1 MSLRLAGQSAR
12 GCVPRLGSVKKL
24 PRYSRG
30 IFTVP
35 ELPHLDKAK
44 GIPGLLSKEGLD
56 VAWFQYQNYLIKQ
69 LNELTKDVS
78 TEGWT
83 LYNVMLRSYTDPNL
97 RPLSYYAS
105 QAYNN
110 QFFFE
115 SLDSSADPSA
125 KIGPPSNKDRH
136 VDISTTLVNAPRDSD
151 PDHEVLLKAIGRSF
165 NDTVTLKELLLNRAD
180 AMFGNGYVWLV
191 STRHKGSFNPNHTLY
206 VLNTYNYDTPF
217 SRETKVDS
225 EAQES
230 ADAFGLGGSQ
240 AVTNMVPL
248 LNINAWQHVYL
259 TDYGVAGK
267 RKFLENAFNCI
278 NWDIVA
284 NRLPSSTPI
293 FKR

>member
-1 MSLRLAGQSAR
+1 M
-12 GCVPRLGSVKKL
+12 VK
-24 PRYSRG
+24 
-30 IFTVP
+30 
-35 ELPHLDKAK
+35 
-44 GIPGLLSKEGLD
+44 
-56 VAWFQYQNYLIKQ
+56 
-69 LNELTKDVS
+69 
-78 TEGWT
+78 
-83 LYNVMLRSYTDPNL
+83 SYADPNL

-105 QAYNN
+105 QAYTN

-115 SLDSSADPSA
+115 SLDASVNPNAQVA
-125 KIGPPSNKDRH
+125 PPTEDDRN
-136 VDISTTLVNAPRDSD
+136 VDISMTLLNAPRASD
-151 PDHEVLLKAIGRSF
+151 PDHGALLKAIEGSF
-165 NDTVTLKELLLNRAD
+165 NDVVTLKELLVNRAD

-191 STRHKGSFNPNHTLY
+191 CTRRRGTFNPNHSLY

-217 SRETKVDS
+217 SRD
-225 EAQES
+225 AQAES
-230 ADAFGLGGSQ
+230 DTQDASSSFGQASSQ

-278 NWDIVA
+278 NWDIVV